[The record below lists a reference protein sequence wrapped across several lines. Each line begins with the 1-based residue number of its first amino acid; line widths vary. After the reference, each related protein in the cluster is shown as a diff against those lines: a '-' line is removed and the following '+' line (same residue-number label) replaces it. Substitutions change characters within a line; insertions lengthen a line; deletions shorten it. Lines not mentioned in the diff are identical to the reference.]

1 MAASPACCG
10 SSIRDAMS
18 PRTKTRSSRKLPE
31 LQRSLRTTFGLEQ
44 LRPGQ
49 AEVIGGVLQGQDT
62 LALMPTGAGKS
73 LCYQLP
79 ALHLAG
85 TTIVVS
91 PLISLMKDQVDKL
104 QDRGLEALQVNST
117 LTGRVQEDALERIE
131 QESSDFVFTTP
142 ERLTNPEFLA
152 TLRGTTIDFVV
163 IDEAHCISQWGHDFR
178 PSYLALRTAIE
189 ELGSPPVLALT
200 ATATPEVIEDVKR
213 QLGRP
218 DMRVVDTGIFRP
230 NLLLQVE
237 HVSGDE
243 EKRVE
248 LLRLLESV
256 EGTGIV
262 YGATVKH
269 VEEVTD
275 FLQGEGFDVLGYH
288 GRLAAKR
295 RKDAQER
302 FMAGH
307 LKAMVAT
314 NAFGMDIDKIDIR
327 FVLHY
332 DFPGSLE
339 SYYQEAGRAGRDGKP
354 ARCTLLYDAKDR
366 RTQLFMLSGRFPS
379 QAELE
384 KVYATLEELGA
395 RTEPVSAPRVQEQAA
410 RVTRTKVRVALTR
423 LEEAGV
429 LEETQ
434 PGHFRLA
441 HRKPKPA
448 ELAAMAAEW
457 QERDRR
463 DREKLGRMEAY
474 SRTAYCRWRV
484 LREYFGE
491 SGAEE
496 RCGGCDNCRRGLAER
511 AEGVETSERA
521 SLERSEGSEKSGKSA
536 EAEPSE
542 SVSEVEW
549 AVGDRVRL
557 PRYGDGE
564 VELVEGDSVVV
575 RFPGGRARKFK
586 REFARPALPS
596 GENQKR

>member
-1 MAASPACCG
+1 M
-10 SSIRDAMS
+10 RMS
-18 PRTKTRSSRKLPE
+18 PRKKSGSSRKLPE
-31 LQRSLRTTFGLEQ
+31 LHRSLRITFGLEQ

-62 LALMPTGAGKS
+62 LAVMPTGAGKS

-117 LTGRVQEDALERIE
+117 VTGRSEEDALERIE
-131 QESSDFVFTTP
+131 QEASEFVFTTP
-142 ERLTNPEFLA
+142 ERLTNPEFLD
-152 TLRGTTIDFVV
+152 TLRSTTIDFVV

-178 PSYLALRTAIE
+178 PSYLALRKAIE
-189 ELGSPPVLALT
+189 DLGNPPLLALT
-200 ATATPEVIEDVKR
+200 ATATAEVIEDVKR

-218 DMRVVDTGIFRP
+218 DMRVVDTGIYRP
-230 NLLLQVE
+230 NLELQVE
-237 HVSGDE
+237 HVSGDQ
-243 EKRVE
+243 EKRAE
-248 LLRLLESV
+248 LLRILEAV
-256 EGTGIV
+256 DGTGII
-262 YGATVKH
+262 YAATVKH

-288 GRLAAKR
+288 GRLAGKR
-295 RKDAQER
+295 RKDSQER

-314 NAFGMDIDKIDIR
+314 NAFGMGIDKADIR

-339 SYYQEAGRAGRDGKP
+339 SYYQEAGRAGRDG
-354 ARCTLLYDAKDR
+354 ALAHCILLYDANDR

-379 QAELE
+379 DAELE
-384 KVYATLEELGA
+384 KVYAALENLGA
-395 RTEPVSAPRVQEQAA
+395 RTEAVPAA
-410 RVTRTKVRVALTR
+410 RVQDYAGRMARTKVRVALTR
-423 LEEAGV
+423 LEDSGI
-429 LEETQ
+429 LQ
-434 PGHFRLA
+434 QSRPDHFRLS
-441 HRKPKPA
+441 RRRLKPG

-457 QERDRR
+457 EERDRR
-463 DREKLGRMEAY
+463 DREKLERMEAY
-474 SRTAYCRWRV
+474 ARTAYCRWRV

-511 AEGVETSERA
+511 AEGVE
-521 SLERSEGSEKSGKSA
+521 RSEKPERLKKPEKSASA
-536 EAEPSE
+536 DPSVTL
-542 SVSEVEW
+542 SVVDL

-557 PRYGDGE
+557 PRYGYGD
-564 VELVEGDSVVV
+564 VEQVEGDSVVV
-575 RFPGGRARKFK
+575 RFPGGRVRKFK
-586 REFARPALPS
+586 REFARPVS
-596 GENQKR
+596 GSGQKR